1 MMTAMDWVQLPGA
14 PPSLG
19 AMLSWNPQPLPLL
32 PALGVALAA
41 WYCWAVRRVH
51 RTGRVWPW
59 PRTASFLGGALLL
72 ILVTGLGIEGY
83 GFELFSVWMFQH
95 LTLSMAVPPLLVLGC
110 PGTLLLRSTPHTGW
124 GNPVLR
130 AALGALRSRAA
141 RLLLHPSVTI
151 PLFLFSYYG
160 IYLSPVFDTLATSWA
175 GHTGLE
181 VFFLATGVLFIVP
194 VLSSGPLPVKQ
205 SNLGKCFDLFVEMPL
220 HVFIG
225 VILMMATSPLLSTFT
240 DPPASWG
247 IDVMSDQ
254 QLAGALAWSYGEPVA
269 LIVVVI
275 FAMRWNRDEDRSNA
289 AVDERNSRGGDSE
302 LAAYNE
308 FLKTLPRR

>member
-1 MMTAMDWVQLPGA
+1 MVTAIDWATLPES

-32 PALGVALAA
+32 PALGIALAA
-41 WYCWAVRRVH
+41 WYCWAVRRVRLTD
-51 RTGRVWPW
+51 RTWPW
-59 PRTASFLGGALLL
+59 LRTASFLGGCVVL

-83 GFELFSVWMFQH
+83 GFEMFSAWMFQH

-110 PGTLLLRSTPHTGW
+110 PGTLLLRSTPHTGC
-124 GNPVLR
+124 GRAVLR
-130 AALGALRSRAA
+130 VALGALRSRTA
-141 RLLLHPSVTI
+141 RVLLHPGITI

-175 GHTGLE
+175 GHTTLE

-194 VLSSGPLPVKQ
+194 VLSSGPLPVRQ
-205 SNLGKCFDLFVEMPL
+205 SNLGKFFDLFVEMPL

-225 VILMMATSPLLSTFT
+225 VILMMATSPLLSTFAT
-240 DPPASWG
+240 PPASWG
-247 IDVMSDQ
+247 VDALGDQ
-254 QLAGALAWSYGEPVA
+254 QLAGALAWSYGEPIA
-269 LIVVVI
+269 LVVVVI
-275 FAMRWNRDEDRSNA
+275 FAMRWKRDEDHSNA
-289 AVDERNSRGGDSE
+289 VADAQTRRGGDNE

-308 FLKTLPRR
+308 FLKSLPRK